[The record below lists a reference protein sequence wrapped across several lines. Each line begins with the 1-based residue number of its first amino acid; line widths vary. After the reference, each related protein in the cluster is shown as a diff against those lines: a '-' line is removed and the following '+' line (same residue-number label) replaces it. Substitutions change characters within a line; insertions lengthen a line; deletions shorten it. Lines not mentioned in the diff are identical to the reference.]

1 MLGTPDGR
9 VTARSITRRPEGKR
23 WSKKLIAQR
32 VCRPWCPRESLNP
45 QPAVQR
51 QQYLTRGI
59 VNRLGKTEGCS
70 ACQGFGGMH
79 THACRERLEKLLA
92 QEEEEQQ
99 RQPERMQIGS
109 DAGAIR
115 LAGSPGNEASA
126 SSVPQVSQL
135 KRAAEAAED
144 TSMQTDEIMNAVPLE
159 IDDSMPTLPAGEQ
172 LPESKRTRT
181 VGGLAVCVIALHC
194 GARYREPGVA
204 AVSVRPPLGRDAGP
218 ISAQRC
224 SYERAWEMNELH
236 VYDRVLLSDATG
248 KRVRSKWLDD

>member
-1 MLGTPDGR
+1 
-9 VTARSITRRPEGKR
+9 
-23 WSKKLIAQR
+23 
-32 VCRPWCPRESLNP
+32 
-45 QPAVQR
+45 
-51 QQYLTRGI
+51 
-59 VNRLGKTEGCS
+59 
-70 ACQGFGGMH
+70 MH

-99 RQPERMQIGS
+99 RQPERMQTGS

-115 LAGSPGNEASA
+115 LAGSPGNAASA

-135 KRAAEAAED
+135 KRPAEAAEN

-159 IDDSMPTLPAGEQ
+159 IDGSMQTLPAGEQ

-181 VGGLAVCVIALHC
+181 VGGLAVCVASLYIAALAIVSPVSQQSVYGHLS
-194 GARYREPGVA
+194 GAMLDPDLLNA
-204 AVSVRPPLGRDAGP
+204 GRKN
-218 ISAQRC
+218 
-224 SYERAWEMNELH
+224 ERGKMNEFH